1 MADEPVREP
10 LSEPAGTPA
19 SQPPVSPVG
28 DPAQQPVSEPADD
41 GSGDRRSL
49 WGLLAIIAVI
59 IILILLFL
67 MLRGCGGESGEGD
80 KDTGGKEIVP
90 VTGLLAVPGSVSVWV
105 AEGTE
110 VSAVLTLAGVSG
122 GSITNMG
129 GGRFVVTVPN
139 GAEDA
144 AVDRLKET
152 EGVYDAGRVF
162 TQRSGE
168 GD

>member
-10 LSEPAGTPA
+10 LTEPVGSPA
-19 SQPPVSPVG
+19 SQPPT
-28 DPAQQPVSEPADD
+28 DQTAYPAQEPAPDPTGD
-41 GSGDRRSL
+41 GTGDRRTL
-49 WGLLAIIAVI
+49 WGLFAIIAVI
-59 IILILLFL
+59 VILILVFL
-67 MLRGCGGESGEGD
+67 MLRGCGGASSESD

-105 AEGTE
+105 ADGAD

-122 GSITNMG
+122 SNVTNMG

-144 AVDRLKET
+144 AVDRLKAI